1 MTSFG
6 RSFPAIYVFVQED
19 LHKLERSPGESSD
32 NWLAKSQQWK
42 TRYFTAVKRIVAQG
56 IAAEEFS
63 TTLSPGLV
71 ANSLIGMLN
80 SSYLWFEPKGKM
92 SAASIGAGIADMVL
106 QGLQTKRG
114 SKRAK

>member
-1 MTSFG
+1 
-6 RSFPAIYVFVQED
+6 
-19 LHKLERSPGESSD
+19 
-32 NWLAKSQQWK
+32 LAKSQQWK

-63 TTLSPGLV
+63 TTLTPGLV

-92 SAASIGAGIADMVL
+92 SASNIGAGIAEMVL
-106 QGLQTKRG
+106 HGLQPRGRSKRG
-114 SKRAK
+114 K